1 VTDRDWDA
9 EMRKI
14 DQQLAALPTEA
25 AVPARAQ
32 APGAGAGVGAGI
44 GAGAGTAAG
53 TPAGTSTF
61 GVMARFGLACALGVA
76 IAFWP
81 YGARCGLGLAGYL
94 AAVATLITAGVWS
107 SIWTWRHR
115 APKAHTVSLLLLTW
129 GLVLA
134 AADVLPRV
142 GYAKP
147 TAVHPAHWTCS

>member
-1 VTDRDWDA
+1 MSDRDWDA

-14 DQQLAALPTEA
+14 DQQISSIPNQGAAPVRQQPQGGA
-25 AVPARAQ
+25 APM
-32 APGAGAGVGAGI
+32 
-44 GAGAGTAAG
+44 
-53 TPAGTSTF
+53 PAGQSQTSTF
-61 GVMARFGLACALGVA
+61 GVMARLGLACALGVG

-94 AAVATLITAGVWS
+94 GAVTTLIVAGVWS
-107 SIWTWRHR
+107 SIWTWKHR
-115 APKAHTVSLLLLTW
+115 AAKAHTVSLLLLTW

-147 TAVHPAHWTCS
+147 SANHPAHWTCS

>member
-1 VTDRDWDA
+1 VSDRDWDA

-14 DQQLAALPTEA
+14 DQQLASLPTEA

-32 APGAGAGVGAGI
+32 AQAGGASVGAGAA
-44 GAGAGTAAG
+44 TAAG
-53 TPAGTSTF
+53 VSTGTSTF
-61 GVMARFGLACALGVA
+61 GVMARFALVCTLGVA

-94 AAVATLITAGVWS
+94 GAVATLITAGVWS

-115 APKAHTVSLLLLTW
+115 AAKAHTVSLLLLTW

-147 TAVHPAHWTCS
+147 TINHPAHWTCS